1 MSDLLLVANLFV
13 LGGEFRDKL
22 QGVFIY
28 KAKAQVP

>member
-1 MSDLLLVANLFV
+1 MSDLLLATSLFV
-13 LGGEFRDKL
+13 LCGEFRDKL